1 MKIPQ
6 SSDITVNSP
15 PPSQTTAAAAAK
27 TAQQTPAA
35 AAARE
40 ASSAGVAVTVSARA
54 RALEQT
60 KSTEAPEVDTAKVKE
75 VRAAIDNGT
84 YVVNPGVIAD
94 KLLANAKDMLN
105 RTQS

>member
-6 SSDITVNSP
+6 SSDIAVNSL
-15 PPSQTTAAAAAK
+15 PPSQTTGAAAAK
-27 TAQQTPAA
+27 AAQQTPAA
-35 AAARE
+35 TAARE

-60 KSTEAPEVDTAKVKE
+60 KSTESPEVDTAKVNE

-105 RTQS
+105 RTQT